1 MGVKGLII
9 RCIWKLFH
17 LFLICIVLPIF
28 MKFINSNY
36 RWGFMI
42 DRVPKFMDTPAD
54 GPHFGIIQSR
64 KKKLWIKQIKI
75 LDLTSI
81 NFAKFMGCIEKLWFI
96 EWNFEQW
103 RHNFRFKFLF
113 QILRMSFD
121 LLVTFHGNSVVV
133 VWCSLFTPRFTWSY
147 SNHLKSVFPL

>member
-1 MGVKGLII
+1 MHLEIVPFIFN
-9 RCIWKLFH
+9 FH
-17 LFLICIVLPIF
+17 CFTHLHEIH
-28 MKFINSNY
+28 KQYY

-54 GPHFGIIQSR
+54 EPHFGIIQSR
-64 KKKLWIKQIKI
+64 KKKLRIKQIKI

-113 QILRMSFD
+113 QILRMSFY
-121 LLVTFHGNSVVV
+121 LLVTFHDNSVVV
-133 VWCSLFTPRFTWSY
+133 AWCSLFTPRFTWS
-147 SNHLKSVFPL
+147 

>member
-1 MGVKGLII
+1 MHLEIVPFIFN
-9 RCIWKLFH
+9 FH
-17 LFLICIVLPIF
+17 CFTHLHEIH
-28 MKFINSNY
+28 KQYY

-54 GPHFGIIQSR
+54 EPHFGIIQSR
-64 KKKLWIKQIKI
+64 KKKLRIKQIKI

-113 QILRMSFD
+113 QILRMSFY
-121 LLVTFHGNSVVV
+121 LLVTFHDNSVVV
-133 VWCSLFTPRFTWSY
+133 VWCSLFTPRFTWS
-147 SNHLKSVFPL
+147 